1 MKKFFSLLIVFA
13 LCFSSS
19 GAAFADSVIAE
30 ESIITVSAGETP
42 VEPLAEETEWVYR
55 VYNGNLEKRL
65 WSNTYGVWKTD
76 WIYVG
81 PASLVE

>member
-1 MKKFFSLLIVFA
+1 MKKFFALLVVFA

-19 GAAFADSVIAE
+19 GAAFADSVIAG
-30 ESIITVSAGETP
+30 ESIAVSSYEAP